1 MLFFCSVILYIKSFK
16 LFILIMENKIKEVL
30 KNKKLLYI
38 IGGVLL
44 ALIAIAVLLF
54 FFLKKEKT
62 YAITFDTDGGS
73 AVEQVVVKEGE
84 SVTLPTEPTK
94 EGFRFNGWLLDG
106 QPFAPSTKITEDV
119 KLVASWIAEDAVTF
133 KVTFTPDNGNP
144 AIEVE
149 VEENTAVAKP
159 TDPTKDKATFKGWF
173 LNDVEYDFAQLVT
186 GDITLV
192 AKWDEVKVEEKK
204 ETPKVVAP
212 GKVEVTGVT
221 LNKTSLTLNKGA
233 SETLVATVLPT
244 NATNKAVTW
253 SSSNAGVATVSNG
266 TVTAVASG
274 SAVIT
279 VKTADGKSAIA
290 NVTVTNP
297 VTGLKITY
305 NRTYLYQGDAALKT
319 ATPVLQYL
327 PADADPSSKGIVAY
341 RGSGNIGG
349 PSGAISLISGTG
361 VVTAT
366 NTPNASTN
374 KIWAE
379 MGGIKS
385 NEVTIITEYKLSLP
399 TFPGCQDITL
409 QPNASRSVSFNTG
422 SNVSISSNNPVGIS
436 ASPLSGSSTT
446 VRAGAMETD
455 MTPVYISVTSYAG
468 QKGCINVH
476 VRTP

>member
-1 MLFFCSVILYIKSFK
+1 MLLYNKIFK
-16 LFILIMENKIKEVL
+16 LYLFLMENKIKEVL

-73 AVEQVVVKEGE
+73 AIEQVVVKEGE

-106 QPFAPSTKITEDV
+106 QPFAPSTKITKDV

-149 VEENTAVAKP
+149 VVENTAVAKP

-192 AKWDEVKVEEKK
+192 AKWDEVKAEEKKETPKK

-212 GKVEVTGVT
+212 GTVEVTGVT
-221 LNKTSLTLNKGA
+221 LNKTSLALRKGA
-233 SETLVATVLPT
+233 SDTLVATVLPA

-253 SSSNAGVATVSNG
+253 TSSNPGVATVSNG
-266 TVTAVASG
+266 IVTAGASG

-327 PADADPSSKGIVAY
+327 PTDADPSSKGIVVY
-341 RGSGNIGG
+341 KGSGNIGG

-409 QPNASRSVSFNTG
+409 QPNASSQVSFNTG

-446 VRAGAMETD
+446 VRAGAMETG
-455 MTPVYISVTSYAG
+455 TPVYISVTSYAG
-468 QKGCINVH
+468 QKGCIYVH
-476 VRTP
+476 VRTL